1 MDNQRMFLFF
11 ALAII
16 LMMIWQAW
24 EQERTPAP
32 APTIATA
39 PKLAAEP
46 GVPGVPDSVAPTS
59 SAVPGTQSST
69 PTDELARHTSIK
81 VVTDVLTATLDV
93 QGGDLRELYLHAYPA
108 VAGESGTP
116 FQLMRDNGEE
126 IFIAQSGLIGRDG
139 QYPSHKT
146 VYSTERTQYALTDNQ
161 NELRVPFAWRAP
173 DGTGYTKTY
182 VFHRDSYLV
191 DVEFTVTNTSRREWS
206 GYLYAQFQRAH
217 TEQGSML
224 TAMPTFTGGAIY
236 TPGNNYEKISFAD
249 MVEKPLRRETDA
261 GWVAMLQHYFVGSW
275 LLPVSVREQLY
286 SDVLPGNRYV
296 IGYKNLTATT
306 IAAGQTGTLRAQLYA
321 GPKAHKILKQL
332 PEGMELTVDFG
343 WLTVIAAPLYW
354 LLSEI
359 HRWVGN
365 WGWAIIILTILIK
378 AVFYPLSATSYK
390 SMAHMRKMQPKMV
403 ALKERYGDD
412 RQKLN
417 QAMMEMYKTEKIN
430 PLGGCLPILVQIPVF
445 IALYWVLLESVEMRQ
460 APWVLW
466 IQDLSA
472 QDPYYILPII
482 MGVSMFVQ
490 QKLNPQPLDPIQ
502 KKVFMVMPFIFT
514 VFFLFFPAG
523 LVLYWTVNNILS
535 IAQQWR
541 ITQAIEGKK

>member
-1 MDNQRMFLFF
+1 MFF

-16 LMMIWQAW
+16 LMMLWQAW
-24 EQERTPAP
+24 EQERTPPP
-32 APTIATA
+32 APTITTA
-39 PKLAAEP
+39 PKLPAER
-46 GVPGVPDSVAPTS
+46 GVPGVPDSAAP
-59 SAVPGTQSST
+59 ASST
-69 PTDELARHTSIK
+69 APDTRPSTPIDELARHTPVK
-81 VVTDVLTATLDV
+81 VVTDLLTATLDA

-108 VAGESGTP
+108 NAGEPGTP
-116 FQLMRDNGEE
+116 FQLMRDNGAE
-126 IFIAQSGLIGRDG
+126 IFIAQSGLVGRDG

-146 VYSTERTQYALTDNQ
+146 VYSTERAQYALTGNQ
-161 NELRVPFAWRAP
+161 NELRVPFTWRAS

-182 VFHRDSYLV
+182 IFRRGSYVV
-191 DVEFTVTNTSRREWS
+191 DVEFTVANTSRHEWN

-217 TEQGSML
+217 VEQGSML

-236 TPGNNYEKISFAD
+236 TPGNKYEKISFAS
-249 MVEKPLRRETDA
+249 MVEKPLLRETEA

-275 LLPVSVREQLY
+275 LLPESAREQLY

-460 APWVLW
+460 APWMLW
-466 IQDLSA
+466 IHDLSA

-490 QKLNPQPLDPIQ
+490 QRLNPQPLDPIQ

-523 LVLYWTVNNILS
+523 LVLYWTVNTILS

-541 ITQAIEGKK
+541 ITQVVEGKK